1 MHISILIAPVRDA
14 ARHRLAVSFPNP
26 SNGSTSESK
35 CSRQSEE
42 QALTVA
48 RRLSELQS
56 EADELRRKLRTGDSS
71 SRLESPLAVR
81 TAVPELR
88 GTPESLVAITPATSP
103 PRRYGYENVAP
114 LATVNMIPSQVLPQ
128 EGHLLPAS
136 DSTLARTLNGIR
148 IESDEIDDIFKLY
161 RFYTLLVYTN
171 DLIADDG
178 TDSSGTLLPF
188 CQFWIRTSVLI
199 HTIRSRVFCFG

>member
-1 MHISILIAPVRDA
+1 MHISILIAPVRDV
-14 ARHRLAVSFPNP
+14 ARHRLAASFPNP

-35 CSRQSEE
+35 SSRQSED
-42 QALTVA
+42 QTLTVA
-48 RRLSELQS
+48 RRFSELQS
-56 EADELRRKLRTGDSS
+56 EADELRRKLRTGDS

-114 LATVNMIPSQVLPQ
+114 LATVNMIPSPVFPQ
-128 EGHLLPAS
+128 EGHLLPTS

-161 RFYTLLVYTN
+161 RSYTLLVYTN

-178 TDSSGTLLPF
+178 TDSSRTLLPF

-199 HTIRSRVFCFG
+199 HTIRSQVFSFG